1 MAYHVPALLEESIRG
16 LNIRPSGIYVD
27 VTFGGGG
34 HSGEILKHIT
44 TGRLIAFD
52 QDEDA
57 ERNIFSDNRFIF
69 LNQNFRFLKNNLK
82 FNDISSV
89 DGIIADLGVSFHQF
103 DEPAR
108 GFTFRQDVPLDM
120 RMSKNCKQK
129 ASDLLAE
136 LTETELADLFYEYG
150 ELINS
155 RKIAKAIA
163 SARIEKPLLTV
174 NDIEKVIGNL
184 APFRQE
190 HKFYA
195 KVFQALRIAVNHEIE
210 YLKEMLEQSL
220 DILKPEGRL
229 VVITYH
235 SLEDRVVKNFMKTG
249 NFKGEENK
257 DFYGNPV
264 TPFRI
269 ITRKGIVPS
278 EEEVSLNNRA
288 RSARLR
294 IAEKKI

>member
-1 MAYHVPALLEESIRG
+1 MAYHIPALLEESIRG
-16 LNIRPSGIYVD
+16 LNIKPAGVYVD

-34 HSGEILKHIT
+34 HASEILKHLT
-44 TGRLIAFD
+44 TGQLVAFD

-57 ERNIFSDNRFIF
+57 AGNIFSDKRFTF

-82 FNDISSV
+82 YNGIISV

-103 DEPAR
+103 DEPSR
-108 GFTFRQDVPLDM
+108 GFTFRQDAPLDM
-120 RMSKNCKQK
+120 RMNKNGLQK
-129 ASDLLAE
+129 ASDLLASLSE
-136 LTETELADLFYEYG
+136 QELADLFYEYG
-150 ELINS
+150 ELTNS
-155 RKIAKAIA
+155 RRIAKAIVT
-163 SARIEKPLLTV
+163 ARMEKPLQSV
-174 NDIEKVIGNL
+174 SDIDRVIGNL

-195 KVFQALRIAVNHEIE
+195 KVFQALRIAVNHEID
-210 YLKEMLEQSL
+210 YLKEMLGQAL
-220 DILKPEGRL
+220 DILNPGGRL

-257 DFYGNPV
+257 DFYGNPI
-264 TPFRI
+264 TPFKLI
-269 ITRKGIVPS
+269 NKKGTTPDENEIS
-278 EEEVSLNNRA
+278 INNRS

-294 IAEKKI
+294 IAEKI

>member
-34 HSGEILKHIT
+34 HSGEILKHLT

-57 ERNIFSDNRFIF
+57 ERNIFSDSRFTF

-82 FNDISSV
+82 FIDIPSV

-103 DEPAR
+103 DEPTR
-108 GFTFRQDVPLDM
+108 GFTFRQDAPLDM
-120 RMSKNCKQK
+120 RMNKNSPQK
-129 ASDLLAE
+129 ASDLLTS
-136 LTETELADLFYEYG
+136 LNETELADLFYGYG
-150 ELINS
+150 ELTNS
-155 RKIAKAIA
+155 RKIARAIA
-163 SARIEKPLLTV
+163 TARMQKKQLLTV
-174 NDIEKVIGNL
+174 NDIDMVLRKL
-184 APFRQE
+184 APFGQE
-190 HKFYA
+190 HKFFA
-195 KVFQALRIAVNHEIE
+195 KVFQALRIAVNHEID
-210 YLKEMLEQSL
+210 YLKEMLLQALE
-220 DILKPEGRL
+220 ILNPGGRL

-249 NFKGEENK
+249 NFEGEVKK

-264 TPFRI
+264 TPFGQINRKVI
-269 ITRKGIVPS
+269 IPS
-278 EEEVSLNNRA
+278 EEEISINNRA

-294 IAEKKI
+294 IAEKI